1 MIDPTG
7 GGSEMILGD
16 ASSGLKVISRKNRK
30 VNPIPAQARYG
41 ITMLWV
47 KFFITTPLP

>member
-16 ASSGLKVISRKNRK
+16 ASSGLKVINRNNRM
-30 VNPIPAQARYG
+30 VNPTPAQER
-41 ITMLWV
+41 
-47 KFFITTPLP
+47 